1 MTQTV
6 SKLDT
11 GKKEVAEVRLPFG
24 RRRNKQQ
31 VGLLLSDDEICIPG
45 YVPLDKVPEIVTA
58 CRSVASLIGSVTI
71 HLMANTEKGDERIVN
86 ELSRMID
93 ITPCPTMTRSNWM
106 EYIVMTMLL
115 YGRGNAVVL
124 PHTRG
129 GLLEWLEPIAPSRVT
144 FRAQG
149 ASDYFILIDGKVYD
163 PQDVLHFVYN
173 PDKTYPWKGQ
183 GLTASLTDLA
193 KNLTQAA
200 ATKNAFFSS
209 KWKPSVIIKV
219 DADNEQLSTPQGRDK
234 ILQDY
239 IDNNEAGKPWLIP
252 AEQMDIEQVK
262 PLSLS
267 DLAINDA
274 VQIDKQAV
282 AAIVQVPP
290 YMVGAGSYNK
300 DEYNQWIQ
308 RSVMALCKGIAAEL
322 TRKLILSPKWYLR
335 MNVWSLLDFDLKA
348 TSDVLLAG
356 SDRGFV
362 NGDEWR
368 DRVNLPPAGLT
379 EYKVLENYIPYDL
392 SGAQKKLTPAD
403 E

>member
-1 MTQTV
+1 M
-6 SKLDT
+6 
-11 GKKEVAEVRLPFG
+11 RLPFWH
-24 RRRNKQQ
+24 RRNKQQ
-31 VGLLLSDDEICIPG
+31 VGLVIAGEEICIPG
-45 YVPLDKVPEIVTA
+45 YIPLDEVPEIVA
-58 CRSVASLIGSVTI
+58 GCRHVATLIGSVTI
-71 HLMANTEKGDERIVN
+71 HLMTNTEKGDERIVN

-106 EYIVMTMLL
+106 EYIIMTMLL

-124 PHTRG
+124 PHTRE

-144 FRAQG
+144 FQARG
-149 ASDYFILIDGKVYD
+149 ASDYIVLIDGKAYD

-173 PDKTYPWKGQ
+173 PDKTYPWRGQ
-183 GLTASLTDLA
+183 GLTTSLTDLA
-193 KNLTQAA
+193 KNLTQAT
-200 ATKNAFFSS
+200 ATKNTFFSS
-209 KWKPSVIIKV
+209 KWKPSVVIKV
-219 DADNEQLSTPQGRDK
+219 DADNEKLSSQQGRDK
-234 ILQDY
+234 ILKDY
-239 IDNNEAGKPWLIP
+239 IDNNEVGKPWVIP
-252 AEQMDIEQVK
+252 AEQMDVVQVK
-262 PLSLS
+262 PLSLA

-274 VQIDKQAV
+274 VQIDKKTV

-290 YMVGAGSYNK
+290 YMVGAGDYDK

-308 RSVMALCKGIAAEL
+308 GPVMALCKSIAEEL

-335 MNVWSLLDFDLKA
+335 MNVWSLLDFDLKT

-379 EYKVLENYIPYDL
+379 EYKILENYIPYGL
-392 SGAQKKLTPAD
+392 SGSQKKLTPAD
-403 E
+403 EQGG

>member
-1 MTQTV
+1 M
-6 SKLDT
+6 
-11 GKKEVAEVRLPFG
+11 RLPFWH
-24 RRRNKQQ
+24 RRNKQQ
-31 VGLLLSDDEICIPG
+31 VGLVIAGEEICIPG
-45 YVPLDKVPEIVTA
+45 YIPLDEVPEIVTA
-58 CRSVASLIGSVTI
+58 CRRVATLIGSVTI
-71 HLMANTEKGDERIVN
+71 HLMTNTEKGDERIVN

-106 EYIVMTMLL
+106 EYIIMTMLL

-124 PHTRG
+124 PHTRE

-144 FRAQG
+144 FQARG
-149 ASDYFILIDGKVYD
+149 ASDYIVLIDGKAYD

-173 PDKTYPWKGQ
+173 PDKTYPWRGQ
-183 GLTASLTDLA
+183 GLTTSLTDLA
-193 KNLTQAA
+193 KNLTQAT
-200 ATKNAFFSS
+200 ATKNTFFSS
-209 KWKPSVIIKV
+209 KWKPSVVIKV
-219 DADNEQLSTPQGRDK
+219 DADNEKLSSQQGRDK
-234 ILQDY
+234 ILKDY
-239 IDNNEAGKPWLIP
+239 IDNNEVGKPWVIP
-252 AEQMDIEQVK
+252 AEQMDVVQVK
-262 PLSLS
+262 PLSLA

-274 VQIDKQAV
+274 VQIDKKTV

-290 YMVGAGSYNK
+290 YMVGAGDYDK

-308 RSVMALCKGIAAEL
+308 GPVMALCKSIAEEL

-335 MNVWSLLDFDLKA
+335 MNVWSLLDFDLKT

-379 EYKVLENYIPYDL
+379 EYKILENYIPYGL
-392 SGAQKKLTPAD
+392 SGSQKKLTPAD
-403 E
+403 EQGG